1 MSEPVTSI
9 AISKWVA
16 LAIWAIIG
24 GVTHSLA
31 EHRKGRVRSI
41 LDGLI
46 LSLISGFAGL
56 MWGLLAV
63 HFFNNDIVYIAFFS
77 GLGGF
82 MSLEGLALMATYI
95 KRKILTK

>member
-1 MSEPVTSI
+1 MSEPVTSV
-9 AISKWVA
+9 AISKWIA
-16 LAIWAIIG
+16 LGIWSMLG

-41 LDGLI
+41 LDGFI
-46 LSLISGFAGL
+46 LALISGFAGL

-63 HFFNNDIVYIAFFS
+63 HYFNNDIVYIAFFS

-82 MSLEGLALMATYI
+82 MSLEGLALIATYI
-95 KRKILTK
+95 KKKILTK

>member
-9 AISKWVA
+9 AISKWVV

-41 LDGLI
+41 LDRLI